1 MLNTQEDAD
10 SCTFFLNGSRLSN
23 FYPLG
28 MDARTTITLGRM
40 KPDLLVVRFAHSKS
54 KEIMD
59 WHRSTHNYNFELA
72 PSSSSLQEIITNLKF
87 FVSGFTLFIG
97 MPLVLSLVHLLTFWF
112 YRKQKEHLYYALFT
126 TSIAGI
132 AISALVEV
140 IYSPIIFT
148 DIMIGL
154 LACFMFWSF
163 IHFLYNLFDLSGTRI
178 YRIFMG
184 GAYTLPVFF
193 ITVLCAY
200 ELIPYNLFDI
210 GDLGPGERWNF
221 YAKTLMPISLTLN
234 TLFLWLTWRS
244 KPSGPSRLTIWTA
257 GIVALFSFAVIPIDA
272 YLIFGNSYPIMVLEV
287 GALTAGQA
295 LYRALREKKLGATTV
310 AIGILICIAFSI
322 GAGIFQNFGLFLSGL
337 FAMIVA
343 FSLHLSRVIGRTG
356 RTLEEKLIQ
365 VEDLSHTNLEQERAL
380 RQRMEDELEEAH
392 QLQISM
398 LPDNVPEHPSAEVNW
413 SMKTATEV
421 GGDYYDYRI
430 TDDDRLTLVLGDA
443 TGHGMQAG
451 TLVTATKSLFQ
462 SLTTEGNLADTV
474 SKMSVNL
481 KSMNLHR
488 LGMALTLLELDG
500 HRLRYC
506 AAGIPPMLVYR
517 AKEDTVEEGETG
529 GLPLGLTTRGNYH
542 QTELTLESGDALL
555 LMSDGLPE
563 RTNEAEEEF
572 GYQRV
577 QDLFHEVATDT
588 PAEICRKMA
597 AGGDAWAAGK
607 EQDDDVS
614 FLAVRL
620 R

>member
-1 MLNTQEDAD
+1 MPIAFAIGLYAWVGRNKRPPGLN
-10 SCTFFLNGSRLSN
+10 RL
-23 FYPLG
+23 
-28 MDARTTITLGRM
+28 
-40 KPDLLVVRFAHSKS
+40 
-54 KEIMD
+54 
-59 WHRSTHNYNFELA
+59 
-72 PSSSSLQEIITNLKF
+72 
-87 FVSGFTLFIG
+87 
-97 MPLVLSLVHLLTFWF
+97 
-112 YRKQKEHLYYALFT
+112 
-126 TSIAGI
+126 TSWSFG
-132 AISALVEV
+132 
-140 IYSPIIFT
+140 IYSAA
-148 DIMIGL
+148 L
-154 LACFMFWSF
+154 LCC
-163 IHFLYNLFDLSGTRI
+163 L
-178 YRIFMG
+178 
-184 GAYTLPVFF
+184 YTL
-193 ITVLCAY
+193 
-200 ELIPYNLFDI
+200 EFDI
-210 GDLGPGERWNF
+210 FN
-221 YAKTLMPISLTLN
+221 SLL
-234 TLFLWLTWRS
+234 LC
-244 KPSGPSRLTIWTA
+244 GCAA
-257 GIVALFSFAVIPIDA
+257 GFIVALDIVIR
-272 YLIFGNSYPIMVLEV
+272 S
-287 GALTAGQA
+287 
-295 LYRALREKKLGATTV
+295 LRKRMHGSV
-310 AIGILICIAFSI
+310 IAFTGGLVFTCTFTI
-322 GAGIFQNFGLFLSGL
+322 NFWFEYSSSEHFSYFFYSLGHIALILSL
-337 FAMIVA
+337 SCQLARIV
-343 FSLHLSRVIGRTG
+343 GNTG
-356 RTLEEKLIQ
+356 RSLQIELERVETLSQ
-365 VEDLSHTNLEQERAL
+365 TNIEQERAL

-398 LPDNVPEHPSAEVNW
+398 LPDHIPEHPSAEVNW

-555 LMSDGLPE
+555 LMSDGLAE

>member
-1 MLNTQEDAD
+1 
-10 SCTFFLNGSRLSN
+10 
-23 FYPLG
+23 
-28 MDARTTITLGRM
+28 
-40 KPDLLVVRFAHSKS
+40 
-54 KEIMD
+54 
-59 WHRSTHNYNFELA
+59 
-72 PSSSSLQEIITNLKF
+72 
-87 FVSGFTLFIG
+87 
-97 MPLVLSLVHLLTFWF
+97 
-112 YRKQKEHLYYALFT
+112 
-126 TSIAGI
+126 
-132 AISALVEV
+132 
-140 IYSPIIFT
+140 
-148 DIMIGL
+148 
-154 LACFMFWSF
+154 
-163 IHFLYNLFDLSGTRI
+163 
-178 YRIFMG
+178 
-184 GAYTLPVFF
+184 
-193 ITVLCAY
+193 
-200 ELIPYNLFDI
+200 
-210 GDLGPGERWNF
+210 
-221 YAKTLMPISLTLN
+221 
-234 TLFLWLTWRS
+234 
-244 KPSGPSRLTIWTA
+244 
-257 GIVALFSFAVIPIDA
+257 
-272 YLIFGNSYPIMVLEV
+272 
-287 GALTAGQA
+287 
-295 LYRALREKKLGATTV
+295 
-310 AIGILICIAFSI
+310 
-322 GAGIFQNFGLFLSGL
+322 
-337 FAMIVA
+337 
-343 FSLHLSRVIGRTG
+343 
-356 RTLEEKLIQ
+356 
-365 VEDLSHTNLEQERAL
+365 
-380 RQRMEDELEEAH
+380 MEDELEEAH

-430 TDDDRLTLVLGDA
+430 TDDDRLTLILGDA

-488 LGMALTLLELDG
+488 LGMALTLVELDG
-500 HRLRYC
+500 RRLRYC
-506 AAGIPPMLVYR
+506 AAGIPPILIYR
-517 AKEDTVEEGETG
+517 AQEDTVEEGETG

-555 LMSDGLPE
+555 LMSDGLAE